1 MTNKPPTK
9 IARATIP
16 PDRIMP
22 FIRRHPWVF
31 ERAITRIQGNPADGD
46 LIDLVSP
53 EGEFL
58 ARGYWN
64 SQSQIL

>member
-1 MTNKPPTK
+1 
-9 IARATIP
+9 
-16 PDRIMP
+16 MP